1 MKLLIGTNKGLIT
14 YEKQAGVW
22 QQIKDDFVGLPV
34 SMVYTDKRNGTWW
47 AGISHGHW
55 GQKLHRSKDAG
66 QTWEEV
72 PVPKYPPG
80 AEVKPGIPASLRL
93 IWSIM
98 AGGADEPGKLYIGT
112 EPGGLFV
119 SEDGGDSW
127 ALAESLWHHPSRM
140 EHWFGA
146 GRDHAGIHSIC
157 VDPRDSS
164 HVYLGVSCAG
174 VFETRDGGAI
184 WQARNKGV
192 RADYLPDP
200 NVEVGQDPHRLLIC
214 ENHPDTL
221 WQQNHCGIW
230 VSHDGAATWQDVTAK
245 DQPANFGFALA
256 LDASN
261 PKRAWVVPAVSDY
274 VRVAVEG
281 ALCVC
286 RTDDGGK
293 SWMTF
298 REGLPQQHCY
308 DIVYRHSLV
317 RQGKTLVFGTT
328 TGNLFVS
335 ENDGVTWSVLSHHLA
350 GVNVVSFV

>member
-14 YEKQAGVW
+14 YEKDKGIW
-22 QQIKDDFVGLPV
+22 QQTKDDFVGLPV

-72 PVPKYPPG
+72 PVPKYPSG
-80 AEVKPGIPASLRL
+80 AEVKPGVPASLRL

-98 AGGADEPGKLYIGT
+98 AGGADEPGKLYVGT

-119 SEDGGDSW
+119 SEDNGDSW
-127 ALAESLWHHPSRM
+127 VLVESLWHHPSRM

-164 HVYLGVSCAG
+164 HIYIGVSCAG
-174 VFETRDGGAI
+174 VFETRDGGAT
-184 WQARNKGV
+184 WHARNNGV

-230 VSHDGAATWQDVTAK
+230 VSHDGAVSWQDVTAE
-245 DQPANFGFALA
+245 DEPANFGFALA
-256 LDASN
+256 LDPAK

-274 VRVAVEG
+274 VRVAVDA

-293 SWMTF
+293 SWTAF
-298 REGLPQQHCY
+298 REGLPQEHCY
-308 DIVYRHSLV
+308 DIVYRHSLE
-317 RQGKTLVFGTT
+317 RQGNTLVFGTT

-335 ENDGVTWSVLSHHLA
+335 ENDGATWSALSHHLP